1 MSRLTELLHHPR
13 SLFHHEEPSF
23 VHEHPRTSI
32 TGMVLLVL
40 AAVGLI
46 WMWPE
51 IQRYMKIR
59 RM

>member
-1 MSRLTELLHHPR
+1 MHRLTELL
-13 SLFHHEEPSF
+13 
-23 VHEHPRTSI
+23 EHPGEFMHRTSNPFTHRPKSSI
-32 TGMVLLVL
+32 GGIVLL
-40 AAVGLI
+40 AVAILGFV